1 MKEFKSFYK
10 SVGGN
15 EGGKC
20 HYNTRLDVYGCGC
33 EHNCEYCYARSLL
46 AFRGLWRPDDPSVAD
61 IHKIK
66 RKLLSIPHETI
77 LRMGGMTDCF
87 QPCEKNYKVA
97 KQTIEAMNE
106 YGIEYLIV
114 TKSALIASDEY
125 VEIMDKNLAHIQIS
139 ITSTDDETAKRY
151 ENASPISERIK
162 AIEKLQK
169 AGFDVSI
176 RLSPYLPQLV
186 DLSVINDI
194 KCDKILVEFLRV
206 NPFIERTFHEIDLSE
221 YTVKQSNYRHLS
233 LEKKL
238 KYLSDITIPQKSVCD
253 DVDEHYDYFKNHF
266 NYNSDDCCNLRR
278 R

>member
-1 MKEFKSFYK
+1 
-10 SVGGN
+10 
-15 EGGKC
+15 
-20 HYNTRLDVYGCGC
+20 
-33 EHNCEYCYARSLL
+33 
-46 AFRGLWRPDDPSVAD
+46 
-61 IHKIK
+61 
-66 RKLLSIPHETI
+66 
-77 LRMGGMTDCF
+77 MTDCF

-97 KQTIEAMNE
+97 KQTIEVMNE
-106 YGIEYLIV
+106 YGIGYLIV

-206 NPFIERTFHEIDLSE
+206 NLFIERTFHEIDLSE

-238 KYLSDITIPQKSVCD
+238 EYLSDITIPQKSVCD

-266 NYNSDDCCNLRR
+266 NYNANDCCNLRKK
-278 R
+278 